1 MNIETR
7 LAQSGSR
14 RDPSTGAVTVPVY
27 NSATYRHPALG
38 QSTGY
43 DYSRS
48 KNPTRQAL
56 EDAVADAENGARG
69 LAFSSGLAAID
80 NVLRLLKPDDKIVV
94 TEDLYGG
101 TYRLFQQVYAVYGI
115 KAQYVDTSDIASVKG
130 ALNDNAVKMIFV
142 ENPTNPMLKVADI
155 KAISAAASA
164 KGVLTV
170 VDNTFLSPCLQNP
183 LDLGAD
189 IVLHSA
195 TKYLGGHNDVVAGVL
210 AVKDAELGEK
220 LAFYQNAVGS
230 VLGPNDAWLVLRG
243 MKTLHLRVKQQE
255 KNALEIAKL
264 LEHHPLVIKVNY
276 PGLKNHCGYNI
287 LKEQAKGFG
296 AMVSFEVA
304 DAALVPLVLERVGVF
319 LFAES
324 LGGVES
330 LITFPAVQTHAD
342 IEPEVRERLGV
353 TDRLLRIS
361 VGVENAE
368 DLIND
373 LAQALQ
379 GGTDG

>member
-14 RDPSTGAVTVPVY
+14 RDPATGAVTVPVY

-56 EDAVADAENGARG
+56 EDAIADAENGARG

-80 NVLRLLKPDDKIVV
+80 NVIRLLKPEDKIVV

-115 KAQYVDTSDIASVKG
+115 QAVYVDTSDIKAVER
-130 ALNDNAVKMIFV
+130 ALEDSAVKMIFV
-142 ENPTNPMLKVADI
+142 ENPTNPILKVADI
-155 KAISAAASA
+155 KAIAKAAAA

-210 AVKDAELGEK
+210 VARDEALGER
-220 LAFYQNAVGS
+220 LAFFQNAVGS

-243 MKTLHLRVKQQE
+243 MKTLHLRVTKQQE
-255 KNALEIAKL
+255 NALEVAKF
-264 LEHHPLVIKVNY
+264 LEQHPLVTKVNY
-276 PGLKNHCGYNI
+276 PGLKSHSGYSL

-296 AMVSFEVA
+296 AMVSFEVK
-304 DAALVPLVLERVGVF
+304 DAAFVPKILERVNVF

-342 IEPEVRERLGV
+342 IEPEFRVRLGV
-353 TDRLLRIS
+353 SD
-361 VGVENAE
+361 
-368 DLIND
+368 
-373 LAQALQ
+373 
-379 GGTDG
+379 

>member
-1 MNIETR
+1 MKIETR
-7 LAQSGSR
+7 LAQAGSR

-43 DYSRS
+43 DYSRT

-56 EDAVADAENGARG
+56 EDAIADAENGARG
-69 LAFSSGLAAID
+69 LAFSSGLAAVD
-80 NVLRLLKPDDKIVV
+80 NIIRLLKPADKILV

-115 KAQYVDTSDIASVKG
+115 EAVYVDTSDISQVREALKDASI
-130 ALNDNAVKMIFV
+130 KMIFV
-142 ENPTNPMLKVADI
+142 ENPTNPLLKVADI
-155 KAISAAASA
+155 KAISAEAASRDI
-164 KGVLTV
+164 LTV
-170 VDNTFLSPCLQNP
+170 VDNTFLSPCFQNP

-195 TKYLGGHNDVVAGVL
+195 TKYLGGHNDVVAGVI
-210 AVKDAELGEK
+210 VTKTQELGDR
-220 LAFYQNAVGS
+220 LAFFQNAVGS
-230 VLGPNDAWLVLRG
+230 ILGPNDAYLVLRG
-243 MKTLHLRVKQQE
+243 MKTLHLRVKKQAE
-255 KNALEIAKL
+255 NALAVAKF
-264 LEHHPLVIKVNY
+264 LETHPRVTKVFY
-276 PGLKNHCGYNI
+276 PGLESHSGHRL
-287 LKEQAKGFG
+287 LKEQGRGFG
-296 AMVSFEVA
+296 AMVSFELDDPKLLPVI
-304 DAALVPLVLERVGVF
+304 LEKVKVF

-353 TDRLLRIS
+353 TDRLLRASI
-361 VGVENAE
+361 GVEDAD
-368 DLIND
+368 DLIGD
-373 LAQALQ
+373 LKQALESEVR
-379 GGTDG
+379 

>member
-80 NVLRLLKPDDKIVV
+80 NVLRLLRPDDKIVV

-115 KAQYVDTSDIASVKG
+115 KAVYLDTSDIAAVKG
-130 ALNDNAVKMIFV
+130 ALEDSAVKMIFV

-155 KAISAAASA
+155 KAIAAAASA

-210 AVKDAELGEK
+210 AAKDEELGEK

-255 KNALEIAKL
+255 KNALEIANF
-264 LEHHPLVIKVNY
+264 LEHHPLVTKVNY
-276 PGLKNHCGYNI
+276 PGLKNHTGYNI

-304 DAALVPLVLERVGVF
+304 DAQLVPLVLERVRVF

-342 IEPEVRERLGV
+342 IEPEIRERLGV

-361 VGVENAE
+361 VGVESAE

-379 GGTDG
+379 GGTNG

>member
-80 NVLRLLKPDDKIVV
+80 NVLRLLRPEDKIAV

-115 KAQYVDTSDIASVKG
+115 EAVYVDTSNIEAVKG
-130 ALNDNAVKMIFV
+130 ALEDIAVKMIFV

-155 KAISAAASA
+155 KAVAAAASA
-164 KGVLTV
+164 KGVLMV

-210 AVKDAELGEK
+210 AVKDEELGEK

-255 KNALEIAKL
+255 KNALEIAKF
-264 LEHHPLVIKVNY
+264 LEHHPLVTKVNY
-276 PGLKNHCGYNI
+276 PGLKTHSGYNI

-304 DAALVPLVLERVGVF
+304 DAQLVPPVLERVRVF

-342 IEPEVRERLGV
+342 IEPEVRKRLGV

-361 VGVENAE
+361 VGVECAE

>member
-7 LAQSGSR
+7 LAHSGSR
-14 RDPSTGAVTVPVY
+14 RDPATGAVTVPVY

-56 EDAVADAENGARG
+56 EDAIADAEDGARG

-80 NVLRLLKPDDKIVV
+80 NVIRLLKPNDRIIV

-101 TYRLFQQVYAVYGI
+101 TYRLFQQVYSVYGI
-115 KAQYVDTSDIASVKG
+115 QAVYVDTSDIAAVEE
-130 ALNDNAVKMIFV
+130 ALKDSAVKMIFI

-183 LDLGAD
+183 LSLGAD
-189 IVLHSA
+189 VVLHSA

-210 AVKDAELGEK
+210 VTKDAELGEK
-220 LAFYQNAVGS
+220 LAFFQNAVGS

-255 KNALEIAKL
+255 QNALEIAKF
-264 LEHHPLVIKVNY
+264 LEQHPLVTKVNY
-276 PGLKNHCGYNI
+276 PGLKTHSGHTL
-287 LKEQAKGFG
+287 LKSQAKGFG
-296 AMVSFEVA
+296 AMVSFEVK
-304 DAALVPLVLERVGVF
+304 DPSLVPSVLERVKVF

-342 IEPEVRERLGV
+342 IEPEIRERLGV
-353 TDRLLRIS
+353 SDRLLRIS
-361 VGVENAE
+361 VGVENVE

-379 GGTDG
+379 GGIDG

>member
-1 MNIETR
+1 MKIETR
-7 LAQSGSR
+7 LAQAGSR

-43 DYSRS
+43 DYSRT

-56 EDAVADAENGARG
+56 EDAIADAENGARG
-69 LAFSSGLAAID
+69 LAFSSGLAAVD
-80 NVLRLLKPDDKIVV
+80 NIIRLLKPADKILV

-115 KAQYVDTSDIASVKG
+115 EAVYVDTSDIAKVRE
-130 ALNDNAVKMIFV
+130 ALKDASIKMIFV
-142 ENPTNPMLKVADI
+142 ENPTNPLLKVADI
-155 KAISAAASA
+155 KAISAEAASRSI
-164 KGVLTV
+164 LTV
-170 VDNTFLSPCLQNP
+170 VDNTFLSPCFQNP

-195 TKYLGGHNDVVAGVL
+195 TKYLGGHNDVVAGVI
-210 AVKDAELGEK
+210 VTKTQELGDR
-220 LAFYQNAVGS
+220 LAFFQNAVGS
-230 VLGPNDAWLVLRG
+230 ILGPNDAYLVLRG
-243 MKTLHLRVKQQE
+243 MKTLHLRVKKQE
-255 KNALEIAKL
+255 ENALAVAKF
-264 LEHHPLVIKVNY
+264 LETHPRVTKVFY
-276 PGLKNHCGYNI
+276 PGLESHSGHRL
-287 LKEQAKGFG
+287 LKEQGRGFG
-296 AMVSFEVA
+296 AMVSFELDDPKLLPVI
-304 DAALVPLVLERVGVF
+304 LEKVKVF

-353 TDRLLRIS
+353 TDRLLRASI
-361 VGVENAE
+361 GVEDAD
-368 DLIND
+368 DLIAD
-373 LAQALQ
+373 LKQALESEVK
-379 GGTDG
+379 

>member
-80 NVLRLLKPDDKIVV
+80 NVLRLLKPGDKIVV

-115 KAQYVDTSDIASVKG
+115 KAQYVDTSDIAAVKG

-255 KNALEIAKL
+255 QNAFEIAEF
-264 LEHHPLVIKVNY
+264 LEHHPLVTNVNY
-276 PGLKNHCGYNI
+276 PGLKTHTGYNI

>member
-80 NVLRLLKPDDKIVV
+80 NVLRLLRPEDKIVV

-115 KAQYVDTSDIASVKG
+115 KAVYVDTSDIAAVKG
-130 ALNDNAVKMIFV
+130 ALEDSAVKMIFV

-155 KAISAAASA
+155 KAIAAAASA

-210 AVKDAELGEK
+210 AAKDEELGEK

-230 VLGPNDAWLVLRG
+230 VLGPSDAWLVLRG

-255 KNALEIAKL
+255 KNALEIAKF
-264 LEHHPLVIKVNY
+264 LEHHPLVTKVNY
-276 PGLKNHCGYNI
+276 PGLKNHTGYNI

-304 DAALVPLVLERVGVF
+304 DAQLVPPVLERVRVF

-342 IEPEVRERLGV
+342 IEPEIRERLGV

-361 VGVENAE
+361 VGVESAE

-373 LAQALQ
+373 LARALQ
-379 GGTDG
+379 GGTNG

>member
-1 MNIETR
+1 MKIETR
-7 LAQSGSR
+7 LAQAGSR

-43 DYSRS
+43 DYSRT

-56 EDAVADAENGARG
+56 EDAIADAENGARG
-69 LAFSSGLAAID
+69 LAFSSGLAAVD
-80 NVLRLLKPDDKIVV
+80 NIIRLLKPADKILV

-115 KAQYVDTSDIASVKG
+115 EAVYVDTSDISQVREALKDASI
-130 ALNDNAVKMIFV
+130 KMIFV
-142 ENPTNPMLKVADI
+142 ENPTNPLLKVADI
-155 KAISAAASA
+155 KAISAEAASRDI
-164 KGVLTV
+164 LTV
-170 VDNTFLSPCLQNP
+170 VDNTFLSPCFQNP

-195 TKYLGGHNDVVAGVL
+195 TKYLGGHNDVVAGVI
-210 AVKDAELGEK
+210 VTKIQELGDR
-220 LAFYQNAVGS
+220 LAFFQNAVGS
-230 VLGPNDAWLVLRG
+230 ILGPNDAYLVLRG
-243 MKTLHLRVKQQE
+243 MKTLHLRVKKQAE
-255 KNALEIAKL
+255 NALAVAKF
-264 LEHHPLVIKVNY
+264 LETHPRVTKVFY
-276 PGLKNHCGYNI
+276 PGLESHSGHRL
-287 LKEQAKGFG
+287 LKEQGRGFG
-296 AMVSFEVA
+296 AMVSFELDDPKLLPVI
-304 DAALVPLVLERVGVF
+304 LEKVKVF

-353 TDRLLRIS
+353 TDRLLRASI
-361 VGVENAE
+361 GVEDAD
-368 DLIND
+368 DLIAD
-373 LAQALQ
+373 LKQALESEVR
-379 GGTDG
+379 